1 MVLSL
6 LASSDSA
13 PHVQVAPHAKEAAIT
28 QTKPL
33 SQHIEQAEE
42 KMATADTPLAAVVIV
57 GGGPVGLLLAL
68 MLAQKGIRSAVLE
81 KDEAL
86 NKSPRAVAF
95 SGPVHHVFQEVGI
108 YDTIL
113 QDAAQTPGFCWR
125 KVAEDDGRGGKR
137 LGEKVAEWRLGES
150 NEAGVYNPGDYVLQ
164 YPQDKIGQMLLD
176 RCLETSLVTFHFGTE
191 LYAIDESKGGVS
203 ARAKSKKGNLEV
215 RGQYL
220 VGCDGGR
227 SVVRRLMGV
236 KMFGHSWSER
246 FMTTDIVRTP
256 PVVEEVNIDYIVNPD
271 YWAIT
276 TPLEHATPGKRTL
289 WRYSMAITNDDI
301 PDDEAI
307 KPGFVNEMLLKH
319 LDGPRPAD
327 FEVLRVNL
335 YRMHQ
340 LLASTM
346 FRNRLLLAGDAA
358 HLTNPIGGLG
368 LCTGMLDADALAQAF
383 DLALNRYACEPKVQ
397 EECFRAYSAARRRV
411 FQTVVHPMS
420 SACKTRLQC
429 GNPDEIAEEDWYMRT
444 LRNGNKSEID
454 KMHDGLINHWRTNL
468 AVELMN
474 IKEPAH
480 NTVLSQL

>member
-1 MVLSL
+1 
-6 LASSDSA
+6 
-13 PHVQVAPHAKEAAIT
+13 
-28 QTKPL
+28 
-33 SQHIEQAEE
+33 
-42 KMATADTPLAAVVIV
+42 MATADTPLAAVVIV

-125 KVAEDDGRGGKR
+125 KIAEDDGRG
-137 LGEKVAEWRLGES
+137 
-150 NEAGVYNPGDYVLQ
+150 DYVLQ
-164 YPQDKIGQMLLD
+164 YSQDKIGQMLLD
-176 RCLETSLVTFHFGTE
+176 RCLETGLVMFHFGTE
-191 LYAIDESKGGVS
+191 LYAIDESEGGVS
-203 ARAKSKKGNLEV
+203 ARARSKKGNLEV

-276 TPLEHATPGKRTL
+276 TPLERPTPGKRTL

-301 PDDEAI
+301 PNDEAI

-319 LDGPRPAD
+319 VDGPRPAD

-397 EECFRAYSAARRRV
+397 EECFKAYSAARRRV
-411 FQTVVHPMS
+411 FQTVVHPTS

-468 AVELMN
+468 AVELMDS
-474 IKEPAH
+474 KEPAL

>member
-42 KMATADTPLAAVVIV
+42 NMATADTPRRRWLS
-57 GGGPVGLLLAL
+57 LE
-68 MLAQKGIRSAVLE
+68 KGIRSAVLE

-86 NKSPRAVAF
+86 NQSPRAVAF

-125 KVAEDDGRGGKR
+125 KVAEDD
-137 LGEKVAEWRLGES
+137 EP

-276 TPLEHATPGKRTL
+276 TPLERATPGKRTL

-444 LRNGNKSEID
+444 FRRGNKSEID

-474 IKEPAH
+474 IKEPAC
-480 NTVLSQL
+480 NTVLS